1 VQAPPLQTSPA
12 PHRAQL
18 APQWIESELVSNAQG
33 VEPPQAL
40 KPLLHCMP
48 QLPAVHVAWPLAGT
62 GQAVQ
67 LAPQWVASSPVE

>member
-12 PHRAQL
+12 PHGAQL
-18 APQWIESELVSNAQG
+18 GPQWLESTFVSKVQG

-40 KPLLHCMP
+40 KPLLHCIP
-48 QLPAVHVAWPLAGT
+48 QFPAVHVALPFAGT